1 MKLLIIYGP
10 PAAGKLTVANEVAA
24 RTGFKV
30 FHNHLSIDC
39 VTPVFDFGTP
49 PFGRLVERIRME
61 TIAEAAREGVDLI
74 HTFVYVHEMDDDHFR
89 RIIASAEDQGGT
101 ALLALLRCRI
111 DEGKRRVTA
120 ESRVRM
126 RKVATAEMLES
137 LHEKY
142 EMHEPLP
149 GRETLIVDNTDLTPS
164 QAAEQIIGH
173 FGLKQPSQNGLKI
186 N

>member
-39 VTPVFDFGTP
+39 VQPVFEFGTP

-74 HTFVYVHEMDDDHFR
+74 HTFVYAHGLDDDHFR
-89 RIIASAEDQGGT
+89 RIIASAEDNGGE
-101 ALLALLRCRI
+101 AFLVLLRCRI
-111 DEGKRRVTA
+111 EEGRRRVSA

-126 RKVATAEMLES
+126 RKVKTPEMLES

-149 GRETLIVDNTDLTPS
+149 GRETLIIDNSDLTPS
-164 QAAEQIIGH
+164 QAAEQIIDH
-173 FGLKQPSQNGLKI
+173 FRLQQPSQSDLK
-186 N
+186 NK

>member
-10 PAAGKLTVANEVAA
+10 PAAGKLTVANEIGE

-39 VTPVFDFGTP
+39 VQPVFDFATP

-74 HTFVYVHEMDDDHFR
+74 HTFVYAHGPDDDHFR
-89 RIIASAEDQGGT
+89 RIIASAEDNGGEVC
-101 ALLALLRCRI
+101 LVLLRCRI
-111 DEGKRRVTA
+111 EEGRRRVTA

-126 RKVATAEMLES
+126 RKVKTPEMLES

-149 GRETLIVDNTDLTPS
+149 GRETLIIDNTDLTAS
-164 QAAEQIIGH
+164 RAADLIIGH
-173 FGLKQPSQNGLKI
+173 YQLPQQGSLKI